1 MFAQSVY
8 ELVSAQP
15 AGIEPD
21 EAASGSMR
29 QRFIDYC
36 RDRSLV

>member
-1 MFAQSVY
+1 MY

-21 EAASGSMR
+21 EAASEVVR

-36 RDRSLV
+36 QDRSLV